1 MIFNKQKVH
10 MDNTERRIYKREIE
24 RLVKERNNF
33 ANKYE
38 TANKYK
44 KEYEQLVKDYKKK
57 IKELD
62 TLKQETN
69 KLKESLEFFINKQ
82 KNK

>member
-82 KNK
+82 KK